1 MTDFHTG
8 LGKNAANHQPLTP
21 IDFIIRSDQVYPDKT
36 AIIYDD
42 LEHNNLMQTWQQTY
56 DRCRQLA
63 DGLRK
68 LGIDKNDTV
77 AVMMPNTPAM
87 VECAFGVPMS
97 GGVLCTL
104 NTRLDIKRFIG
115 RMNHDEIR
123 KCFFDNFSMF
133 SKLAV

>member
-8 LGKNAANHQPLTP
+8 LGKNAANYQPLTP
-21 IDFIIRSDQVYPDKT
+21 IDFIIRSAQVYPNKT

-42 LEHNNLMQTWQQTY
+42 LEHNNLTQTWQQTY

-77 AVMMPNTPAM
+77 AVMTY
-87 VECAFGVPMS
+87 VHW
-97 GGVLCTL
+97 
-104 NTRLDIKRFIG
+104 RKG
-115 RMNHDEIR
+115 RMN
-123 KCFFDNFSMF
+123 FSA
-133 SKLAV
+133 K